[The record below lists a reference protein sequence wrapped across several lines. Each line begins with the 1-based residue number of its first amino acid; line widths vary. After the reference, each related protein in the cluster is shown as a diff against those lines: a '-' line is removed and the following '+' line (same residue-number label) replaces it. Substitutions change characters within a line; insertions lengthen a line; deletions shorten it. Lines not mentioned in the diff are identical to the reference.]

1 MTDIPVDKQ
10 QTDEDKITRQL
21 VDKKKRDE
29 LTPSPDE
36 DNQSLLT
43 RLVKLLIAFS
53 IPLFLLSI
61 PTVEFP
67 FDNLSIIQHRVL
79 AIFVLAALLWI
90 LEPVPVFATSIL
102 IITLELVMLSDQGLY
117 SFRLF
122 NNGVDP
128 DAAIE
133 GLMHYNDIFAAF
145 SSPIIVLFLGGFSL
159 AIAANKYALDTNL
172 ANVLLKPFGTNPA
185 AIMLG
190 LMMITALFS
199 MFMSNT
205 ATTVMMLSLLGPI
218 LMSVPKE
225 EKGIKALVL
234 SIPIAANLGGI
245 ATPIGTPPN
254 AIALQYLDS
263 LYAISFLDWMM
274 LGLPFVL
281 VLLAFAWWLLQQLFP
296 FSGDR
301 LQLQLGGEFQRSWQA
316 IVVYITFALTIIL
329 WMTTALHGM
338 NTYVVAI
345 VPLAIFT
352 LTGIIGKDELKLIN
366 WDVLWLVAGGIAM
379 GIALDKTGLA
389 AVMANAI
396 DYSLLPTLL
405 VILVMSFVC
414 WLMANF
420 ISNTATAN
428 LLMPIAAA
436 VATSMDDLSLLV
448 MLVVVACSASLGMI
462 LPVSTPP
469 NSLAYATGFVASKD
483 MARVGLIMGLAGLL
497 LVYVVILIL
506 V

>member
-1 MTDIPVDKQ
+1 MMTEQVPDKVPNRRG
-10 QTDEDKITRQL
+10 KGSNVL
-21 VDKKKRDE
+21 MAK
-29 LTPSPDE
+29 
-36 DNQSLLT
+36 
-43 RLVKLLIAFS
+43 LVKLLIAFG
-53 IPLFLLSI
+53 IPLFLLSM
-61 PTVEFP
+61 PTAQLP
-67 FDNLSIIQHRVL
+67 FDDLSIIQHRLL
-79 AIFVLAALLWI
+79 AIFILAALLWI

-117 SFRLF
+117 SFRFF
-122 NNGVDP
+122 NKGTVESATN
-128 DAAIE
+128 IE

-172 ANVLLKPFGTNPA
+172 ANVLLKPFGTKPSS
-185 AIMLG
+185 IMLG

-225 EKGIKALVL
+225 EKGVKALVL

-263 LYAISFLDWMM
+263 VYNVSFLDWMM
-274 LGLPFVL
+274 VGLPFVI
-281 VLLAFAWWLLQQLFP
+281 LLLGFAWWLLQKLFP
-296 FSGDR
+296 FSGDS

-316 IVVYITFALTIIL
+316 MVVYITFALTIVL
-329 WMTTALHGM
+329 WMSTGLHGM

-352 LTGIIGKDELKLIN
+352 LTGIIGKEELKLIN
-366 WDVLWLVAGGIAM
+366 WDVLWLVAGGIAI

-389 AVMANAI
+389 AVMANAV
-396 DYSLLPTLL
+396 DYSVLPALL
-405 VILVMSFVC
+405 VILVMSFIC

-436 VATSMDDLSLLV
+436 VATSMNDLSLLV
-448 MLVVVACSASLGMI
+448 MLIVVACSASLGMI

-469 NSLAYATGFVASKD
+469 NSLAYATGLVASKD
-483 MARVGLIMGLAGLL
+483 MARVGLIMGLAGLA
-497 LVYVVILIL
+497 LVYTAILTF
-506 V
+506 VSFG